1 MALTPSREA
10 YITCALTGA
19 GDTTGRSDKV
29 PVTPAQIAEAGIEA
43 ARAGAAILHV
53 HVRDPETGQP
63 ARDPALYREV
73 VERVRDSDVDAVL
86 NLTAG
91 MGGDLTLG
99 PADRPLPPS
108 QAGTDLA
115 SAEERLAHVA
125 DLLPEICTLDCGTM
139 NFGEGDYIMTNT
151 PAMLAAM
158 AKRVQALGVRPEIE
172 IFDTGHLVLAKS
184 LVQQGL
190 IDEPAMVQLC
200 MGIPWGAPDD
210 IGTLMS
216 MVNNLPAGW
225 TFSAFSLGRNQLPMS
240 RWRCSPAAISGSG
253 WKTISGLSRACSRPT
268 RIWWSGRS
276 ASQKTWACGCS
287 APRRCARSLRCAS
300 AERSGVAGA
309 LTGAVWRAA
318 APGRDATVRLS

>member
-1 MALTPSREA
+1 MALSPSREA
-10 YITCALTGA
+10 FITCALTGA

-29 PVTPAQIAEAGIEA
+29 PVTPAQIADSGIEA
-43 ARAGAAILHV
+43 ARAGAAILHI

-73 VERVRDSDVDAVL
+73 VERVRDSGVDVVL

-108 QAGTDLA
+108 PEGTDMA
-115 SAEERLAHVA
+115 GAGERLAHVTE
-125 DLLPEICTLDCGTM
+125 LLPEICTLDCGTM

-158 AKRVQALGVRPEIE
+158 AKRVQAIGVRPEIE
-172 IFDTGHLVLAKS
+172 IFDTGHLVLAKW
-184 LVQQGL
+184 LAGQGL
-190 IDEPAMVQLC
+190 IDDPVMVQLC

-216 MVNNLPAGW
+216 MVNNLPEGW
-225 TFSAFSLGRNQLPMS
+225 TFSAFSLGRNQLPYVALALLAGGNI
-240 RWRCSPAAISGSG
+240 RV
-253 WKTISGLSRACSRPT
+253 GLEDNLWLDRGVLATNADLVARAV
-268 RIWWSGRS
+268 
-276 ASQKTWACGCS
+276 
-287 APRRCARSLRCAS
+287 
-300 AERSGVAGA
+300 GVAENMGVRVLGPEAVREKLA
-309 LTGAVWRAA
+309 LRTR
-318 APGRDATVRLS
+318 